1 MTAHI
6 LLVED
11 EIKLAKFIQL
21 ELGYEGYE
29 ISVVH
34 DGVAGLTAARE
45 LQVDLI
51 ILDWML
57 PDYRASKFVAACG
70 LRGIKSQLYY

>member
-21 ELGYEGYE
+21 ELDYEGYE

-34 DGVAGLTAARE
+34 DGVVG
-45 LQVDLI
+45 
-51 ILDWML
+51 
-57 PDYRASKFVAACG
+57 
-70 LRGIKSQLYY
+70 